1 MQVSSMRPI
10 PKVIVAVTV
19 LVVAMLL
26 AACTDGVRPIVF
38 GRAECDYCRMRIDDP
53 RFGGEIVTTHGRVRQ
68 FDAVECTAS
77 YYRTLPRDAKATAW
91 VIDFE
96 HPGRLIPAATA
107 HFLQASGGE
116 HVGTPMGRGLVAV
129 APTAD
134 VSTLRRQLGATRV
147 MTWDDV
153 LASSE
158 TTGARPARPARPA
171 SATGPISTD
180 EGV

>member
-1 MQVSSMRPI
+1 MRPI
-10 PKVIVAVTV
+10 PKVIVAVTA

-158 TTGARPARPARPA
+158 TSGASPARPARPA

>member
-10 PKVIVAVTV
+10 PKVIVAVAV

-53 RFGGEIVTTHGRVRQ
+53 RFGGEIVTAHGRARQ

-77 YYRTLPRDAKATAW
+77 YYRTLPPEARATAW

-116 HVGTPMGRGLVAV
+116 HVGSPMGRGIVAI

-134 VSTLRRQLGATRV
+134 VATLQRELGAVRV
-147 MTWDDV
+147 MTWRDV
-153 LASSE
+153 LTSSTAESNTFESNTAASSM
-158 TTGARPARPARPA
+158 
-171 SATGPISTD
+171 D
-180 EGV
+180 EGI

>member
-1 MQVSSMRPI
+1 MATLVKPVRAMPKAIVAMTVVVLAVLLAGCSRGPRPI
-10 PKVIVAVTV
+10 AF
-19 LVVAMLL
+19 
-26 AACTDGVRPIVF
+26 GV
-38 GRAECDYCRMRIDDP
+38 AECDYCRMRIDDP
-53 RFGGEIVTTHGRVRQ
+53 RFGGEIVTAHGRVRQ

-116 HVGTPMGRGLVAV
+116 HVGTPMGRGIVAV

-134 VSTLRRQLGATRV
+134 VATLQRQLGATRA
-147 MTWDDV
+147 MTWSDV
-153 LASSE
+153 LAIS
-158 TTGARPARPARPA
+158 TTNASGARDTAGPSSPAV
-171 SATGPISTD
+171 GI
-180 EGV
+180 

>member
-68 FDAVECTAS
+68 FDAAECTAS

-158 TTGARPARPARPA
+158 TSGARPARPARPA

>member
-10 PKVIVAVTV
+10 PKVIVAVTA

-68 FDAVECTAS
+68 FDAAECTAS

>member
-1 MQVSSMRPI
+1 MRPV

-19 LVVAMLL
+19 LVVATLL

-53 RFGGEIVTTHGRVRQ
+53 RFGGEIVTAHGRVRQ

-77 YYRTLPRDAKATAW
+77 YYRTLPPDAKTTAW

-116 HVGTPMGRGLVAV
+116 HVGSPMGRGIVAV
-129 APTAD
+129 APAAD
-134 VSTLRRQLGATRV
+134 VSTLQRQLGATRV

-158 TTGARPARPARPA
+158 TSGASPA
-171 SATGPISTD
+171 SATGPIST
-180 EGV
+180 EAGI

>member
-1 MQVSSMRPI
+1 MRSI
-10 PKVIVAVTV
+10 QNAIVVVTV
-19 LVVAMLL
+19 LMVAIVL
-26 AACTDGVRPIVF
+26 AGCADGVRPIAF

-53 RFGGEIVTTHGRVRQ
+53 RFGGEIVTTRGRARQ

-77 YYRTLPRDAKATAW
+77 YYRTLPRDAKTTAW

-116 HVGTPMGRGLVAV
+116 HVGSPMGRGIVAV
-129 APTAD
+129 APAAD
-134 VSTLRRQLGATRV
+134 VSTLQRQLGATRV

-158 TTGARPARPARPA
+158 ASGASPA
-171 SATGPISTD
+171 SATGPISTE
-180 EGV
+180 EGI

>member
-1 MQVSSMRPI
+1 MRPI
-10 PKVIVAVTV
+10 PKVIVAVTA

-68 FDAVECTAS
+68 FDAAECTAS

-158 TTGARPARPARPA
+158 TSGARPARPARPA

>member
-1 MQVSSMRPI
+1 MRPI
-10 PKVIVAVTV
+10 PKVIVAVAV

-53 RFGGEIVTTHGRVRQ
+53 RFGGEIVTAHGRARQ

-77 YYRTLPRDAKATAW
+77 YYRTLPPDAKATAW

-96 HPGRLIPAATA
+96 HPGTLIPAATA
-107 HFLQASGGE
+107 HFLQSSGGE
-116 HVGTPMGRGLVAV
+116 HVGSPMGRGIVAI

-134 VSTLRRQLGATRV
+134 VATLQRELGAVRV
-147 MTWDDV
+147 MTWRDV
-153 LASSE
+153 LTSSTAESNTFESNTAASSM
-158 TTGARPARPARPA
+158 
-171 SATGPISTD
+171 D
-180 EGV
+180 EGI

>member
-1 MQVSSMRPI
+1 MRPI
-10 PKVIVAVTV
+10 PKVIVAVTA

-158 TTGARPARPARPA
+158 TSGARPARPARPA

>member
-1 MQVSSMRPI
+1 MRPI

-68 FDAVECTAS
+68 FDAAECTAS

-158 TTGARPARPARPA
+158 TSGARPARPARPA